1 MPQHYSIIRCEINM
15 FAKTKNVI
23 KLTLE
28 LTQGLACF
36 S

>member
-1 MPQHYSIIRCEINM
+1 M